1 MRATAATRA
10 LMPQRLPSSSKIP
23 TTTTQSTKLML
34 LLITRGA
41 MNDMTELTSELS
53 KMAVHSDQSKPRRA
67 AIENRRWAR
76 LQLPTLKMDKLQ
88 AKDPIAPLISLSL
101 AKTTL

>member
-10 LMPQRLPSSSKIP
+10 LMSQRLPSSSKIP

-53 KMAVHSDQSKPRRA
+53 KMAVHSEPRRA

-101 AKTTL
+101 AKTTS